1 MNGNTGDKNTLMDN
15 TISYRKDLKS
25 MFPSVNEQMDLIKR
39 GAEEIIPEDELVMK
53 LERGLKSNKPLIV
66 KEGFDPTA
74 PDLHIGHMVSIRK
87 LKDFQDL
94 GHTVVFLIG
103 DFTGIVG
110 DPSGKNE
117 TRKMMTR
124 QEIDKNA
131 ETYKEQIFKVLDPD
145 KTVIRFN
152 SEWFSSMTI
161 YGFMGLASKQTVA
174 RMIER
179 DDFKKRFDNEIDIS
193 ILEFFY
199 PLLQGYDSV
208 ALKADVELG
217 GTDQKFNL
225 LMARLIQKRYD
236 MESQVIVTL
245 PLLEGIRGKEK
256 MSKSLDNYIGINEES
271 KEMYGK
277 VLSITDTLIYRY
289 FLLGT
294 WISKQELEKIENDL
308 NNPDVNPMDLKRR
321 LAREIISMYH
331 SEKEAQEAEKEF
343 DKVFK
348 HKEEPTDIE
357 EFRLTENQPVWIIRL
372 LSLAGMISS
381 NSEGKRLVR
390 QGAISLNGE
399 KITDEK
405 ADVTIESG
413 AILKAGKR
421 KFKKIVV

>member
-1 MNGNTGDKNTLMDN
+1 
-15 TISYRKDLKS
+15 
-25 MFPSVNEQMDLIKR
+25 MDLIKR

>member
-1 MNGNTGDKNTLMDN
+1 MDN

-39 GAEEIIPEDELVMK
+39 GVEEIIPEDELVMK